1 MEGNCFLTDQYTS
14 RQYTRD
20 EALGFRTAQLRALYL
35 VHNVLAQPGL
45 FAVISDP
52 NNLKIY
58 FPRVTKNYKNDVD
71 LFVDFMR
78 FISEID
84 VNNPLCYHDYL
95 EAVRNMDFDKQ
106 SYSTLHQK
114 SIDDENIPVFDMKAY
129 INLICEVKDNKVIG
143 FSKKIKVKEQFD
155 NTLTELTNAVTYI
168 EKESNLVKE
177 SKILEKNERNL

>member
-1 MEGNCFLTDQYTS
+1 
-14 RQYTRD
+14 
-20 EALGFRTAQLRALYL
+20 
-35 VHNVLAQPGL
+35 
-45 FAVISDP
+45 
-52 NNLKIY
+52 
-58 FPRVTKNYKNDVD
+58 
-71 LFVDFMR
+71 MR

-143 FSKKIKVKEQFD
+143 FSKKIKVKLPV
-155 NTLTELTNAVTYI
+155 N
-168 EKESNLVKE
+168 
-177 SKILEKNERNL
+177 EKNEPDFKFMERYIKSLPYSDVL